1 MNSKIIIL
9 LCFIVFIGQT
19 QDCMAQQHAKITI
32 TKKGSNSPKAHVFSD
47 FPQTMYNC
55 GKVQG
60 DGPQPT
66 EITFLHGD
74 ISVFIRIFPST
85 TGTFTEA
92 GQIPAE
98 VTIRDVLDGLGSD
111 NRETPAYGTN
121 CSITITRY
129 PPVGGYIIG
138 TFNATF
144 KNADDA
150 GNAYLAS
157 GEFKVKRTQ

>member
-1 MNSKIIIL
+1 MKSKMLIV
-9 LCFIVFIGQT
+9 LCTIVFIAQK
-19 QDCMAQQHAKITI
+19 QNCIAQQHAKIVI
-32 TKKGSNSPKAHVFSD
+32 TKEGSNSTKTYVFSE

-74 ISVFIRIFPST
+74 ISAYIRIFPST

-98 VTIRDVLDGLGSD
+98 VTIRDVLDGLGFD
-111 NRETPAYGTN
+111 NRETPAIGTN
-121 CSITITRY
+121 CSIVITRY

-138 TFNATF
+138 TFNSTF
-144 KNADDA
+144 KDADAA
-150 GNAYLAS
+150 GNTYLVS
-157 GEFKVKRTQ
+157 GEFNVKRTE